1 MRTLY
6 FFFLAGYESYN
17 YGYGYGQDNSG
28 NYGYGMAA
36 SNSWDMGNSDMDMNP
51 DGAGSADTVIA
62 KMNQRL
68 DMVSHLDA
76 DSMQGGHYGSS
87 GDR

>member
-1 MRTLY
+1 
-6 FFFLAGYESYN
+6 
-17 YGYGYGQDNSG
+17 
-28 NYGYGMAA
+28 
-36 SNSWDMGNSDMDMNP
+36 MGNSDMDMNP

-76 DSMQGGHYGSS
+76 DSMQGGHYGSG

>member
-1 MRTLY
+1 MATATGRTTR
-6 FFFLAGYESYN
+6 AT
-17 YGYGYGQDNSG
+17 
-28 NYGYGMAA
+28 MATA
-36 SNSWDMGNSDMDMNP
+36 WLPPTSWDMGNSDMDMNP

-76 DSMQGGHYGSS
+76 DSMQGGHYGSG

>member
-1 MRTLY
+1 YGDWNSGTNRGKYT
-6 FFFLAGYESYN
+6 ASSRYESYN

-68 DMVSHLDA
+68 DMVVSWAL
-76 DSMQGGHYGSS
+76 SKQ
-87 GDR
+87 